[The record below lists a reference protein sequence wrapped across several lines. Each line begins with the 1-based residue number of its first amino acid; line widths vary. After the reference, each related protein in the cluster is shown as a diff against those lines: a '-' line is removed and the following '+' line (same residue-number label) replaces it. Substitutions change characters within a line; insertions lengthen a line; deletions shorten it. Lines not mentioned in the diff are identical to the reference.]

1 MIQENWTTLILVVV
15 IVVDIVLLAGAIWSA
30 THKPARRPKFVIARE
45 TDHTPHAL

>member
-1 MIQENWTTLILVVV
+1 MIQENWTMLILVAV
-15 IVVDIVLLAGAIWSA
+15 IVVDILLLAGAIWSA